1 MVLDDPF
8 WVAVCGEN
16 LLDVLGL
23 LVLGGHSRT
32 DGFCPAV

>member
-8 WVAVCGEN
+8 WVAVRGES

-23 LVLGGHSRT
+23 LVLVKMFG
-32 DGFCPAV
+32 